1 MHIEPREPVLH
12 CKPRLLEPSLSSASI
27 FSYPVGSSPTAS
39 LLMKTRSQQWS
50 GDDITESH
58 VSLLFFCAFWCVWS
72 MLVYPLPYLLHC
84 LWSRGKVSRFYLQR
98 VDSFSG
104 RNKLCLQKWPRFL
117 EDVFI
122 RFSNSRGSWRFHGVR
137 VNRCTIPVS
146 MSALMWGLMQIL
158 SVYFFV
164 WSVCHT
170 RCCCCLYGDPR
181 CERLRSISFS
191 SEETCYSCSS
201 PSRCIWLKAFPSHG
215 I

>member
-1 MHIEPREPVLH
+1 MSLCCFFVL
-12 CKPRLLEPSLSSASI
+12 S
-27 FSYPVGSSPTAS
+27 
-39 LLMKTRSQQWS
+39 
-50 GDDITESH
+50 D
-58 VSLLFFCAFWCVWS
+58 
-72 MLVYPLPYLLHC
+72 VYDPCWFTLC
-84 LWSRGKVSRFYLQR
+84 LTCYIVFEAEVVVSRFYLQR